1 MLGPAQPLKIIDFTD
16 SGGGGGLS
24 PFSIPAY
31 AFDNNKTDPLNLSNI
46 SVSNKKRP
54 RNFLE
59 NLYFPTHLQV
69 IYRSF
74 TGHLQVIYR
83 SLNQDFHQVSG
94 FDRREVGGYSPF
106 SISEQC
112 TMCNGF
118 PSVLRYT

>member
-1 MLGPAQPLKIIDFTD
+1 MQLNSEQGPYTGICPEGDVALFFSSRGGGRLRTMLGPAQPLKIIDFTD
-16 SGGGGGLS
+16 SGGGGLS
-24 PFSIPAY
+24 PFSIPPY

-83 SLNQDFHQVSG
+83 SFTGH
-94 FDRREVGGYSPF
+94 
-106 SISEQC
+106 
-112 TMCNGF
+112 
-118 PSVLRYT
+118 